1 MGGLWAEVMGG
12 VQAEA
17 MGCCL
22 NWGGVLAAVMRV
34 QTGPSH
40 SGEQLLCF
48 FGREWDTSGGVC
60 QFGDNSPH
68 GWPLRTSAP

>member
-22 NWGGVLAAVMRV
+22 NWGGVLAAVMGV
-34 QTGPSH
+34 QTGSPH

-48 FGREWDTSGGVC
+48 WGGTGIHLCVCVTSEDTPARGG
-60 QFGDNSPH
+60 P
-68 GWPLRTSAP
+68 